1 MRQAIQR
8 LKSKHPGK
16 VIVVESQRRRTLSAS
31 ELPFKGCYTP
41 DSRGRLCPIVE
52 VKLTF
57 RGDQAVVAAYG
68 PRAQLIRL
76 STMSK
81 NALPWPL

>member
-8 LKSKHPGK
+8 IKRNHPGK
-16 VIVVESQRRRTLSAS
+16 VIVVEAQRRRTLSAS
-31 ELPFKGCYTP
+31 DLPFKACYTP
-41 DSRGRLCPIVE
+41 DSTGKFCPIVE

-57 RGDQAVVAAYG
+57 RGEQAVVAAYG

-76 STMSK
+76 STMAKS
-81 NALPWPL
+81 ALPWPL